1 MTISTIDKKT
11 FQLNNETREIIA
23 RLFYSSS
30 AFNEAV
36 IEIEESFMLQLI
48 ATGIWITSFT
58 EDTKEKI
65 ISKIKVETGGTMSIR
80 GFYKRRKYTFKRSA
94 NFKLRFSLFNTE
106 GEDILTIIPK
116 VNWQKQ
122 SYDFVLQLNEEFEK
136 ECNAFL
142 ILQALHCVNCSL
154 SMMHGG
160 NVPALISV

>member
-11 FQLNNETREIIA
+11 FQLNNEAGEILA
-23 RLFYSSS
+23 RLIYSSNT
-30 AFNEAV
+30 FNEAC
-36 IEIEESFMLQLI
+36 IEIGELFMLELI

-65 ISKIKVETGGTMSIR
+65 ISKIKVETGGNMSIR
-80 GFYKRRKYTFKRSA
+80 GFYKRRKYTFKLSA
-94 NFKLRFSLFNTE
+94 NFKLHFSLFNAE
-106 GEDILTIIPK
+106 GEDLLTLIPS

-122 SYDFVLQLNEEFEK
+122 SYDFVLQFKEEIEK

-142 ILQALHCVNCSL
+142 ILQTLHCANYHL

-160 NVPALISV
+160 NVPALINI